1 MTDKEFFIFCYT
13 SVRLTLQPQKK
24 TLTPFLVRG
33 RRQNGR
39 KISLCNALLC
49 CWGSDDASMM
59 KVDDLLC
66 QLGVNEDG
74 RCDNEPCRY

>member
-1 MTDKEFFIFCYT
+1 M
-13 SVRLTLQPQKK
+13 
-24 TLTPFLVRG
+24 RG